1 MAIGKLDGSPSLLLL
16 HDLQEKGLQF
26 NTFMKCLQTIGC
38 QGALNELTAASK
50 VVIELQYIVCAHT
63 VHLMDRISFDLHLH
77 VYQALQ

>member
-63 VHLMDRISFDLHLH
+63 GQNLI
-77 VYQALQ
+77 